1 MTIFQ
6 ALARLIEKLTDYIPA
21 RCEHQWEDKREV
33 SVFSQY
39 TTGPNSRPI
48 GQIMIQR
55 CSRCQ
60 KFRELRIF

>member
-6 ALARLIEKLTDYIPA
+6 ALARLIEKLTDYIPT
-21 RCEHQWEDKREV
+21 RCKHQWEDKTEV

-39 TTGPNSRPI
+39 STGPHAKPI
-48 GQIMIQR
+48 GQKMVQR

-60 KFRELRIF
+60 EFRELKIF